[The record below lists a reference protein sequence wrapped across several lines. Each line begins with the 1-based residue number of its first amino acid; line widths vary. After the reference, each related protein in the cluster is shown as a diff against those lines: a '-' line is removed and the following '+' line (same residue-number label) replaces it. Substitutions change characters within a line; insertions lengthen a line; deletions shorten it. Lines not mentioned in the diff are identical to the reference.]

1 MDTPLHVV
9 TPLLYSKR
17 LELHTGKKVY
27 LKVETLQ
34 PSGSFKLRGLGRLCQ
49 CYAEDGFEQL
59 VAASGGN
66 AGVAVAYSGMKLGM
80 PTTIFIPSTS
90 HQLFIDEI
98 KLYGATVIVEGK
110 DLDAANTAAL
120 KYIEQHHAAY
130 IPPFDHP
137 MIWAGH
143 STIIDEVVA
152 TGLRPDAVVVAVGG
166 GGLACGLL
174 SGMHHHGWTDVP
186 LIAVETEGADS
197 LYQSLQAKKVVPV
210 ETVTTRATSLGVK
223 QVAAHLFEWTHEH
236 DIKVVV
242 VKDEDAETGAR
253 EFAKDKR
260 IMMELSAGAA
270 LSIAYMNHSII
281 QGYETV
287 LVIACGGVNTSFFW

>member
-1 MDTPLHVV
+1 METPLHVV

-17 LELHTGKKVY
+17 LELQTGKKVY

-66 AGVAVAYSGMKLGM
+66 AGIAVAYSGMKLGM

-197 LYQSLQAKKVVPV
+197 LYQSLQAKKVVAV
-210 ETVTTRATSLGVK
+210 DAITTRATSLGVR
-223 QVAAHLFEWTHEH
+223 QIAAHLFEWTQEH

-242 VKDEDAETGAR
+242 IKDEDAETGAR

-270 LSIAYMNHSII
+270 LSIAYTNHSII
-281 QGYETV
+281 QDYETV